1 MEHKSSCQG
10 ILNFSAA
17 EIVWFFIFFFLFSL
31 PYQLSCELSC
41 KGLLSMELHW
51 KLVRFADVW
60 PHLTSLAL
68 PPESG
73 KYER

>member
-1 MEHKSSCQG
+1 
-10 ILNFSAA
+10 
-17 EIVWFFIFFFLFSL
+17 
-31 PYQLSCELSC
+31 
-41 KGLLSMELHW
+41 MELHW

-73 KYER
+73 KPKELWTSPLTERTFFR

>member
-1 MEHKSSCQG
+1 MD
-10 ILNFSAA
+10 
-17 EIVWFFIFFFLFSL
+17 
-31 PYQLSCELSC
+31 
-41 KGLLSMELHW
+41 LHW

-73 KYER
+73 KYERKTQGAADFPSYRKDIFQVR